1 MRLSKG
7 NCISNNNNSNNN
19 KLRDSTHATLSP
31 YRKHVHKQLYIY
43 IYNVPDDPHSVQL
56 GNVTTTAVSDDDLHA
71 LGPVCA
77 LVIPLKGHQMV
88 PSQLGKCVHHM
99 GAQKGTDVLWNKSAI
114 SGAVLEPVRAVAHAS
129 TAAWNQICFEDEFH
143 CFKNELGINC
153 LLIGSVWTHRSK
165 YTYTQLGLKINAF

>member
-1 MRLSKG
+1 MDTHNLLTLQYAFVKG
-7 NCISNNNNSNNN
+7 QLHQQQQQQQNQ
-19 KLRDSTHATLSP
+19 LRDSTHATLSP

-43 IYNVPDDPHSVQL
+43 NVSDDSHSVQL

-129 TAAWNQICFEDEFH
+129 TAA
-143 CFKNELGINC
+143 
-153 LLIGSVWTHRSK
+153 
-165 YTYTQLGLKINAF
+165 